1 MRAGHCHYDV
11 NVPNEFPSIYP
22 LGIVGSGQ
30 IARMIHSAAV
40 KLGITPRLMA
50 EDSGDSAALAAPG
63 ASFRHPD
70 ALASFAELCEVVTF
84 EHERIDL
91 GMIERMEAAGQII
104 RPGPRAL
111 RAALDKVNQRRV
123 LSARGFRFAPFAEL
137 RGPDDLLDFEALFGF
152 PAVIKSI
159 RSGSQAER
167 GAWVVDNEN
176 DALRVMAEQAGR
188 ELMIEEFQPI
198 VKELA
203 VVVARRSGGSARC
216 YPVAETTNAD
226 GACREIRVPAAIGTR
241 VKTEAMETARAIA
254 AELDAVGVIAV
265 EFFLTTK
272 GLVVNEIAARP
283 HNAGHHTLENAPTS
297 QFENHVRAILDLPLG
312 PTHALAKAC
321 VTVNVIGGIEPVDP
335 ADHLHEALEV
345 EGASVYL
352 YGKRPRPGRK
362 LGHVTALG
370 DDMEQAREL
379 ARRAEAALMNRRL

>member
-1 MRAGHCHYDV
+1 M
-11 NVPNEFPSIYP
+11 PNEMPSIYP
-22 LGIVGSGQ
+22 LGVVGSGQ

-70 ALASFAELCEVVTF
+70 ALSTFAELCEVVTF

-91 GMIERMEAAGQII
+91 GMIEHMEAAGQII
-104 RPGPRAL
+104 RPGARTL
-111 RAALDKVNQRRV
+111 RAALDKIHQRRV
-123 LSARGFRFAPFAEL
+123 LTAKGFTFAPFAEL
-137 RGPDDLLDFEALFGF
+137 RGPDDLLDFAGLFGF
-152 PAVIKSI
+152 PAVIKSV
-159 RSGSQAER
+159 RSGGQSDR
-167 GAWVVDNEN
+167 GSWVVDNQN
-176 DALRVMAEQAGR
+176 DALRVMAEQADR
-188 ELMIEEFQPI
+188 ELMIEQFQPI
-198 VKELA
+198 VKELV
-203 VVVARRSGGSARC
+203 VVVARRAGGNARC
-216 YPVAETTNAD
+216 YPVAETTYAD
-226 GACREIRVPAAIGTR
+226 GACLEIRAPAAIGTR

-254 AELDAVGVIAV
+254 GELDSVGVIAV
-265 EFFLTTK
+265 EFFLTTG

-283 HNAGHHTLENAPTS
+283 HNAGHLTLENAPTS

-312 PTHALAKAC
+312 PTHALAKAA
-321 VTVNVIGGIEPVDP
+321 VTVNVIGGLDGVDP
-335 ADHLHEALEV
+335 AEHLHEALAV
-345 EGASVYL
+345 EGASVHL